1 MASFGKVSCS
11 RKIGLPVNNVY
22 CKSIHIANEL
32 REFPQLSSCYCS
44 RHYVPFQLA
53 KLLIERRFLGR
64 GKGKCVC
71 SFKMEKAPITY
82 LSAIEGKEAAS
93 VNTFSFFLHSL
104 VCMHQKLFLNR
115 TVVMY
120 IMFHRQNVI
129 TLFSTQFYCEFKTCQ
144 YRQILNKKWRSHSK
158 SFNVSQIAFH
168 RNAES

>member
-11 RKIGLPVNNVY
+11 RKIGLPVNNLY

-93 VNTFSFFLHSL
+93 VNTFSFFLHSG
-104 VCMHQKLFLNR
+104 MYAPKAFLK
-115 TVVMY
+115 
-120 IMFHRQNVI
+120 QNCCDV
-129 TLFSTQFYCEFKTCQ
+129 Y
-144 YRQILNKKWRSHSK
+144 H
-158 SFNVSQIAFH
+158 VSQTKCNNFVFH
-168 RNAES
+168 SILL